1 MLDDTTKMGRFQGM
15 LRAELNKV
23 NDFACAFR
31 LHFVQLLTFRPVVS
45 PIHVWMFRYKGL
57 SMLSCDDGLHR

>member
-1 MLDDTTKMGRFQGM
+1 MSSAPGWLNLALRTADMLDDTTKMGRFQGM

-31 LHFVQLLTFRPVVS
+31 LHVPFFAIRPEG
-45 PIHVWMFRYKGL
+45 RRRG
-57 SMLSCDDGLHR
+57 